1 MSILGCYGED
11 IDFVAPSSL
20 QVRTDTMRAGYA
32 RCAFCCATG
41 TRTLPFA
48 GGVVTSAWLSWI
60 ASFNSGDTNRRW
72 IGLIN
77 SATPSSGLWFGPG
90 ASSNKAAIFKYD
102 GTTLTT
108 LATEAGAT
116 LGPGIANLFTAKF
129 DMQIVNYG
137 ASSVVNLFI
146 NGALV
151 ISYSGSTAI
160 SGVSNLDC
168 VGLAGP
174 NSNGNGTMSEIIVA
188 DEDTRSFSLFVM
200 APTAAGTTD
209 NWTGAVT
216 TINGTSFSDASPNF
230 TNTAAQDQ
238 QANITDPP
246 TGIFGVKAVKIAAR
260 AAASVGSTPTKI
272 KLGYNSGGSVAVGAA
287 QTLTNSYTTYEQ
299 LDVTNPVTS
308 AAWAFSDLAALQLD
322 LRSST

>member
-1 MSILGCYGED
+1 MAIIGCYAED
-11 IDFVAPSSL
+11 IDFISPASVSVQTSG
-20 QVRTDTMRAGYA
+20 MRSGYA
-32 RCAFCCATG
+32 RCMICSPTG
-41 TRTLPFA
+41 TKTLPFA
-48 GGVVTSAWLSWI
+48 GGAVTSAWLSWV
-60 ASFNSGDTNRRW
+60 ATFNAGDTNKRW

-77 SATPSSGLWFGPG
+77 SATSNSGIWFGLG
-90 ASSNKAAIFKYD
+90 SASNKAAIFKYD

-108 LATEAGAT
+108 LATETGT
-116 LGPGIANLFTAKF
+116 SLGTGIANVGTAKF
-129 DMQIVNYG
+129 DLQIVNYG
-137 ASSVVNLFI
+137 SSSVVNLFV

-160 SGVSNLDC
+160 SGVANLDC
-168 VGLAGP
+168 VGLAGE
-174 NSNGNGTMSEIIVA
+174 NNVGNGGMSEIIVA

-200 APTAAGTTD
+200 APTGAGTTD

-238 QANITDPP
+238 QANLTDPP

-299 LDVTNPVTS
+299 LDATNPVTS